1 MKYGILLVDDQRDI
15 LRLLHSTLETLNN
28 PDLQIFEAPS
38 GEEALLEASRRQID
52 LLVADY
58 KLPGMSGIELMH
70 KIRARHP
77 DVKVILVS
85 GMMDRKAHDEMLN
98 AGAIALFD
106 KPIPLADFLDVV
118 ERSLG
123 LVRTIFPPEAG
134 SKKEDAK
141 RARVSDLL
149 ANFRQDVNAHAV
161 FLLNERGMVLARAG
175 ALTDSSMEVSLL
187 SALIAVFNAGLKIA
201 KFNHQES
208 LDQYFVFNGGD
219 EDLLLLPITG
229 AYALLLTGERL
240 ASRDHILDTLQ
251 ALLALRDEVERS
263 LRSMGVTAELK
274 EPPPPPVNPPV
285 KKKGKTGE
293 LLPSA
298 PPSPEME
305 ALLKEAARKKVKQQ
319 EMDEFWNKAAEQ
331 NAGKSTNPEVISYE
345 EARKRGLAPDTK
357 K

>member
-15 LRLLHSTLETLNN
+15 LRLLHSTLDTLNN
-28 PDLQIFEAPS
+28 SDLQVFETPS
-38 GEEALLEASRRQID
+38 GEEALLEASRQRID
-52 LLVADY
+52 LLVSDY

-70 KIRARHP
+70 KVRARHP
-77 DVKVILVS
+77 DVKVILIS
-85 GMMDRKAHDEMLN
+85 GMTDKKARDEMLN
-98 AGAIALFD
+98 AGAVALFD

-123 LVRTIFPPEAG
+123 LVRTIFPPPSG
-134 SKKEDAK
+134 SREEAK

-175 ALTDSSMEVSLL
+175 ALYDSSMEVSLL
-187 SALIAVFNAGLKIA
+187 SALIAIFNAGMKIA
-201 KFNHQES
+201 KFNHQET
-208 LDQYFVFNGGD
+208 LDQYFVVDSGD
-219 EDLLLLPITG
+219 EDLLLIPITAG
-229 AYALLLTGERL
+229 YALLLAGEKLTKREN
-240 ASRDHILDTLQ
+240 IQDTMQ
-251 ALLALRDEVERS
+251 ALLAVRDEVERS

-274 EPPPPPVNPPV
+274 EPPAPSANPPV
-285 KKKGKTGE
+285 KKKRKTGE

-305 ALLKEAARKKVKQQ
+305 ALLKEAARQKVKNQ
-319 EMDEFWNKAAEQ
+319 EMDEFWKEAAEKH
-331 NAGKSTNPEVISYE
+331 AGKSTNPEVISYE
-345 EARKRGLAPDTK
+345 EARKMGLTPDFK